1 MTQRTDLAIE
11 KNISSLAE
19 KPIEKRV
26 GDVKI
31 TSLNIVD
38 EKTAQAVG
46 KEKGKYIT
54 LEFPSLLKITD
65 YKDIKNTLLEALRE
79 LFPKQIKSIT
89 VVGLGNREITADAIG
104 PDTVTRL
111 LATRH
116 IAGEFAESIGLK
128 GLRSVSVIAPNVLGK
143 TGIES
148 SELVE
153 AVVKKVKPDA
163 VLVIDA
169 LASKS
174 VKRLFT
180 AIQLSNS
187 GISPGS
193 GVKNSR
199 KELSEKS
206 LGLPVVALGVPTVV
220 DALTLAFELTG
231 RETVNDCDLVVT
243 PKDTDIL
250 THRMSELL
258 ANVINIFLQPEIEE
272 EVLSELV

>member
-153 AVVKKVKPDA
+153 AVVKKIKPDA

>member
-19 KPIEKRV
+19 KPIEKQV

-79 LFPKQIKSIT
+79 LFPKQIKSVT

-153 AVVKKVKPDA
+153 AVVKKIKPDA

-243 PKDTDIL
+243 PKDTDLL

>member
-19 KPIEKRV
+19 KPIEKQV
-26 GDVKI
+26 GEVKI

-79 LFPKQIKSIT
+79 LFPKQIKSVT

-153 AVVKKVKPDA
+153 AVVKKIKPDA

-243 PKDTDIL
+243 PKDTDLL

>member
-243 PKDTDIL
+243 PKDTDLL